1 MKTRVAAMIVLFAGL
16 AAVAW
21 VAVGGNDNEAAIEKL
36 STTAPATP
44 SESDATLP
52 AREPTAAPIE
62 SDAPESDLSES
73 DTVTG
78 QTPAEAAEPAVE
90 DVDPE
95 PTATAD
101 PGIDAP
107 ENFGPR
113 MDLVDIDGWLN
124 TDATSIDEFNGQ
136 VLLVEMWT
144 FGCHNC
150 KARIPFNQSYYEEF
164 ADENFEILGVHAPEF
179 SYEADVSNIVAAA
192 EDLGVVW
199 PIALDPEKLN
209 FRAWQ
214 PGTTSYW
221 PRTYVIDQN
230 GDIRYDHIGE
240 GKYEELR
247 ETILYLIENPPAPNP
262 AS

>member
-1 MKTRVAAMIVLFAGL
+1 MRSRVVASVILVAGL

-21 VAVGGNDNEAAIEKL
+21 VALGGNNTETASESLTTTA
-36 STTAPATP
+36 SATAPAT
-44 SESDATLP
+44 D
-52 AREPTAAPIE
+52 
-62 SDAPESDLSES
+62 SDAPAATASDANSS
-73 DTVTG
+73 
-78 QTPAEAAEPAVE
+78 QAQAAAAP
-90 DVDPE
+90 D
-95 PTATAD
+95 PTAT
-101 PGIDAP
+101 P
-107 ENFGPR
+107 EPAIEEPDNYGPR

-124 TDATSIDEFNGQ
+124 TNATTIDDFNGQ

-164 ADENFEILGVHAPEF
+164 GDENFEILGVHAPEF
-179 SYEADVSNIVAAA
+179 SYEADVNNIVAAA

-199 PIALDPEKLN
+199 PIALDTEKLN

-214 PGTTSYW
+214 PGSTNFW

-240 GKYEELR
+240 GRYEELR
-247 ETILYLIENPPAPNP
+247 ETIRYLIENPPAPKP
-262 AS
+262 AT